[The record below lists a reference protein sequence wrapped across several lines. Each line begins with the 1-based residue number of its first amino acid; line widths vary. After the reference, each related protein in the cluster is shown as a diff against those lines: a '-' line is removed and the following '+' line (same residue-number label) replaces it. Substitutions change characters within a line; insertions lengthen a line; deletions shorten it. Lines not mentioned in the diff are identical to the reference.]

1 MNNQQHTY
9 HASATLTAPVN
20 QELHADGLYHP
31 NLGGITRS
39 GMANHFPMTI
49 MSLAALG
56 GTDEDI
62 QRFKNRWPRNRTL
75 IQQMGL
81 TDEQIV
87 NLDNWPEYLGRP
99 ELLIEFKRV
108 FLTGI
113 DSLGADK
120 FINHAL
126 NIMADALPMGLFH
139 PVIRLSFARMQGDA
153 GLIADALAYFAIR
166 YQDLYANID
175 ATEVHAEENVID
187 IDVLSTWTSIAKRI
201 ETGEVKLN
209 IRGPSLRV
217 GEHLCSDPYV
227 HELALN
233 QGFTINQTNLPTRM
247 SEICKAAVALYL
259 SEPALTTL
267 HAVTAAQALVDL
279 TLSLTSINAVKKTDD
294 DRDNADHENQVYV
307 KLWKRY
313 WIWLMGLYLEKRVP
327 KLTFTGFEAGRSPLL
342 NWSSLARFAVKL
354 NEVHDIKMVFSCKWL
369 AENLEDHEIYRVAA
383 NQIIADH

>member
-9 HASATLTAPVN
+9 HASATLTALVN

-75 IQQMGL
+75 IQHMEL

-126 NIMADALPMGLFH
+126 TIMADALPMGLFH
-139 PVIRLSFARMQGDA
+139 PVIRLSFARMQGDHA
-153 GLIADALAYFAIR
+153 LIADALAYFAIR

-175 ATEVHAEENVID
+175 TTEVYAAENVTD
-187 IDVLSTWTSIAKRI
+187 IDVLSTWTSIAERI

-217 GEHLCSDPYV
+217 AEHLCSDPYV
-227 HELALN
+227 HDLALN
-233 QGFTINQTNLPTRM
+233 QGFTINETNLPTRM

-259 SEPALTTL
+259 YEPALTTL

-279 TLSLTSINAVKKTDD
+279 TLSLTSLNAVKKTEGNRVSIDID
-294 DRDNADHENQVYV
+294 TQIYV
-307 KLWKRY
+307 ELWQRY
-313 WIWLMGLYLEKRVP
+313 WIWLMGLYLEKRAP
-327 KLTFTGFEAGRSPLL
+327 KLAFTGSDAAASSLPD
-342 NWSSLARFAVKL
+342 WSSLADSAVKL

-369 AENLEDHEIYRVAA
+369 AENLEDHQIYKVAA
-383 NQIIADH
+383 NQVIADH